1 MSQPPTDPGKNP
13 ALPLPGEPQPRG
25 TTAGSFPLDFP
36 EPARAS
42 GWRRLVPWA
51 FGLMTLGALVLVVLH
66 FGTIEEFT
74 RLALAARP
82 AWFLLAGA
90 AQAATYVS
98 ASLVW
103 RQALRRAGHP
113 RSLGTLIPLG
123 IAKLFTDQVVP
134 TGGVSGAILVVRGL
148 TRRGVPTN
156 VAMAVLLVGLVAYFA
171 AYLAAVLTSLAILW
185 LHGRANAALF
195 VVVAIFVAIVV
206 AIPSG
211 VLWMRQWADRMPVTW
226 LRRLPGTA
234 FLLRAIAKAP
244 TDLLRDPLL
253 LGETLIL
260 ELAVFVFD
268 ALTLWLVFRAL
279 GDTPA
284 MWVAFVSFIMASVAA
299 TIGPIPLGL
308 GTFEAACV
316 GMLSLLGVAIEA
328 ALAATLLL
336 RGLTFWL
343 PMVPG
348 LWLARREI
356 EPG

>member
-1 MSQPPTDPGKNP
+1 VT
-13 ALPLPGEPQPRG
+13 
-25 TTAGSFPLDFP
+25 
-36 EPARAS
+36 
-42 GWRRLVPWA
+42 LV
-51 FGLMTLGALVLVVLH
+51 ALVLVVLH
-66 FGTIEEFT
+66 IGTIEQFA
-74 RLALAARP
+74 RLAWTVRP
-82 AWFLLAGA
+82 EWLLLVFI
-90 AQAATYVS
+90 AQAATYVC

-156 VAMAVLLVGLVAYFA
+156 VAMAVLLVGLVSYFA
-171 AYLAAVLTSLAILW
+171 AYLVSVLTSLGILW
-185 LHGRANAALF
+185 LNGRANAPLY
-195 VVVAIFVAIVV
+195 VVVAIFVVIVV

-211 VLWMRQWADRMPVTW
+211 VLWMRQWANRLPAIW
-226 LRRLPGTA
+226 LKRLPGTA
-234 FLLRAIAKAP
+234 HLLQAIAEAP
-244 TDLLRDPLL
+244 TDLLRNPVL
-253 LGETLIL
+253 LGETVIL
-260 ELAVFVFD
+260 EFGVFALD
-268 ALTLWLVFRAL
+268 ALTLWLAFGAL

-284 MWVAFVSFIMASVAA
+284 IWVPFVSFIMASMTA
-299 TIGPIPLGL
+299 TLGPIPLGL

-316 GMLSLLGVAIEA
+316 GILSLLGVAIEN

-356 EPG
+356 AQG